1 MAQIVTHYHVDAP
14 PDRVF
19 ELGAHAERI
28 PEWNA
33 SITEV
38 KDVTGPLDHLG
49 AAYTAIMKIA
59 GRRLEARWEVARIE
73 KPSYTELRGSAPG
86 GGRATM
92 ITRSEPAGGGSD
104 CTFELDYELPGGF
117 IGDLAFKLFAERS
130 VERDVRHSNE
140 NFKAIVEA
148 EVPVH
153 A

>member
-1 MAQIVTHYHVDAP
+1 MAHVVTHYRIDAP

-19 ELGAHAERI
+19 ELGANAERI
-28 PEWNA
+28 PEWQTN
-33 SITEV
+33 IVEV
-38 KDVTGPLDHLG
+38 RDVTGKLDHVG

-59 GRRLEARWEVARIE
+59 GRRLEARWEVAKVE
-73 KPSYTELRGSAPG
+73 KPYYTELRGSAPG
-86 GGRATM
+86 GGRATT
-92 ITRSEPAGGGSD
+92 ITRIAPAGDGSD